1 MTAVPVVEQS
11 ETFPCFGTTCG
22 AWVIGDSALG
32 DARAAVT
39 AIRRR
44 LLTWHRQ
51 FSRFEPDS
59 ELSRLNR
66 DPRTTVPVSAAM
78 VRFVEAAVAAASL
91 TGGLVDPTL
100 LTEIERAGYDRHLER
115 SFRSEPPPA
124 LAPARAVARPQ
135 PSMRWRSI
143 EVDRDARTVTRAP
156 GVALDSGG
164 VAKGLFADLLGAT
177 VSGCESYAIDCG
189 GDLMIG
195 GAGRRVRAV
204 EVRSPFGDDVMHT
217 FELVESG
224 VATSGIAKRSWLDA
238 DGRPAHHLLDPAT
251 GQPAYTGVAQ
261 VTALAPSGAE
271 AEARAKAALLS
282 GPAGAAAWLPH
293 GGLIVDDDGRCRVV
307 ERG

>member
-1 MTAVPVVEQS
+1 MTVAATGEQS

-32 DARAAVT
+32 DARAAVMT
-39 AIRRR
+39 IKRR
-44 LLTWHRQ
+44 LLSWHLQ

-66 DPRTTVPVSAAM
+66 DPRATVPVSAAM
-78 VRFVEAAVAAASL
+78 IRFIETAVAAASL

-100 LTEIERAGYDRHLER
+100 LTEIEQAGYERHLER
-115 SFRSEPPPA
+115 SLGRQLQPG
-124 LAPARAVARPQ
+124 LAPARAVAHPRPT
-135 PSMRWRSI
+135 MRWRSI
-143 EVDRDARTVTRAP
+143 EVDHDARTVTRPP

-164 VAKGLFADLLGAT
+164 VAKGMFADLLGAT
-177 VSGCESYAIDCG
+177 VSRCESYAIDCG
-189 GDLMIG
+189 GDLMLG

-204 EVRSPFGDDVMHT
+204 EVRSPFGDDVLHT
-217 FELVESG
+217 FELVEGG

-238 DGRPAHHLLDPAT
+238 EGRPAHHLLDPAT
-251 GQPAYTGVAQ
+251 GRPAYTGIAQ

-282 GPAGAAAWLPH
+282 GSAAAADWLPH

-307 ERG
+307 EG

>member
-1 MTAVPVVEQS
+1 MTRTVVEQS

-32 DARAAVT
+32 DARAAVAT
-39 AIRRR
+39 VRQR
-44 LLTWHRQ
+44 LLAWHRQ

-59 ELSRLNR
+59 ELCRLNR
-66 DPRTTVPVSAAM
+66 DPRTTVPVSPAM
-78 VRFVEAAVAAASL
+78 VRFVETALAAASL

-100 LTEIERAGYDRHLER
+100 LAEIERAGYDRHLER
-115 SFRSEPPPA
+115 PRGSELPPDRG
-124 LAPARAVARPQ
+124 PARAVARPQ

-143 EVDRDARTVTRAP
+143 EVDRDAGTVTRPP

-164 VAKGLFADLLGAT
+164 VAKGMFADLLGALL
-177 VSGCESYAIDCG
+177 SGCESYAIDCG

-195 GAGRRVRAV
+195 GAGSLVRPV
-204 EVRSPFGDDVMHT
+204 EARSPFGDDVLHT

-238 DGRPAHHLLDPAT
+238 AGRPAHHLLDPAS
-251 GQPAYTGVAQ
+251 GRPAYTGVAQ

-282 GPAGAAAWLPH
+282 GPAAAADWLPH

-307 ERG
+307 EPG